1 MNQSQFSE
9 FMGQLANGTI
19 CKEHTELARTLYNQ
33 TNTNILICFVFNG
46 EIFGASTIDFV
57 YDYSETKIIGIHVYT
72 LCATRDDSYEET
84 TGVGSQ
90 MMKIIKE
97 VGRRV
102 NAEFIKLNPTPES
115 KPFYDKHGFVY
126 DQPNN
131 VSQFNL

>member
-1 MNQSQFSE
+1 M
-9 FMGQLANGTI
+9 
-19 CKEHTELARTLYNQ
+19 
-33 TNTNILICFVFNG
+33 
-46 EIFGASTIDFV
+46 
-57 YDYSETKIIGIHVYT
+57 YDDSETKIIGIHVYT